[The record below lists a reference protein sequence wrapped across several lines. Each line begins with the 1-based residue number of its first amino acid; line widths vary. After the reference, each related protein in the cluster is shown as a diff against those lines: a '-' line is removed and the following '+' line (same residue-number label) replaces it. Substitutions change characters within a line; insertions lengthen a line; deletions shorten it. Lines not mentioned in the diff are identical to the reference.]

1 MSFLV
6 VFEETQQKQIDSD
19 QKFSITVFKDILNS
33 KLSYSDRTIVI
44 MNIILY
50 TQINFKKNFIE
61 VESLAT
67 SGYIRQSIQEWTN

>member
-33 KLSYSDRTIVI
+33 KLSYNDRTIVI
-44 MNIILY
+44 MNTILY
-50 TQINFKKNFIE
+50 TQINFKKK
-61 VESLAT
+61 S
-67 SGYIRQSIQEWTN
+67 Y